1 MFDSGS
7 DQALGL
13 RQMMHPSCVSAQP
26 IATHAHN
33 SAAAQDI
40 VLCMHS
46 DPQSIKNAYQIMK
59 NLTAH
64 SRINAFKVYVC
75 DEQTTRAN
83 KVFDNFS
90 NACAVYLGVRPIL
103 QGILPVHPN
112 D

>member
-13 RQMMHPSCVSAQP
+13 RQMMQPFVDFKQP
-26 IATHAHN
+26 IVKIMHDTE
-33 SAAAQDI
+33 AQDV

-46 DPQSIKNAYQIMK
+46 DPQSIKSAYQIMK
-59 NLTAH
+59 DLTAQEQ
-64 SRINAFKVYVC
+64 INALKVYVC
-75 DEQTTRAN
+75 DEQTKRAN

-90 NACAVYLGVRPIL
+90 NACVVYLGVRPIL